1 MVKSL
6 EYTNADQN
14 SNANINMNTNT
25 NTNMPYGTGS
35 LAR

>member
-25 NTNMPYGTGS
+25 NMPYGTGS